1 MRDIV
6 VTAVILGLL
15 PFAIAKTHIAVL
27 VWSWIGYMNPHRL
40 AFGFAYNLPF
50 AQLVAAATFL
60 SLLFNR
66 ERKRIPITGLSLL
79 WMVYLAWMVVT
90 TFFALSPESAQPQLS
105 KILKIQLFMFITLMV
120 MYTRERIHMLV
131 WTIVFSIGFFS
142 TKGGLFTLG
151 TGGSERVWGPPGSFI
166 EDNNELALATIMI
179 IPLMYYLRLHTQ
191 NAWVR
196 FGLVVAMLLSV
207 FSAIGSHSRGAVI
220 AIACTSLFFWMKSK
234 KKLVSGI
241 VVIVLAPAIVL
252 FMPQKWMERIET
264 LRGDQADSMEI
275 AQMQTRDGTGTVSP
289 PIPERDWLGYWPK
302 DFSALGRIN
311 SWNYAIN
318 VANARLSGGGLESW
332 SPETFALYA
341 PVVEEVKAAHSIYFS
356 VLADHGWPGL
366 FMFLSILLLT
376 WRTASRVIQASKGD
390 PEFAWAG
397 DLARMIQVSLIAY
410 CSGGAFLSLSYF
422 DLPWHLVMIVILLK
436 DLSNERRK
444 VAATQPESIGA
455 PTFGNGSMPV
465 QPRAITAR

>member
-1 MRDIV
+1 MRDIA
-6 VTAVILGLL
+6 VTVVILGLL

-50 AQLVAAATFL
+50 AQLVAACTFL

-66 ERKRIPITGLSLL
+66 ERKRIPISGLTVL
-79 WMVYLAWMVVT
+79 WMVYLCWMLVT

-105 KILKIQLFMFITLMV
+105 KILKIQLFMFLTLMV
-120 MYTRERIHMLV
+120 MYTRERIHMLI
-131 WTIVFSIGFFS
+131 WTIVVSIGFFS
-142 TKGGLFTLG
+142 VKGGIFTLA
-151 TGGSERVWGPPGSFI
+151 TAGGERVWGPPGSFI

-196 FGLVVAMLLSV
+196 FGLVLAMLLSV
-207 FSAIGSHSRGAVI
+207 FSAIGSYSRGAVI
-220 AIACTSLFFWMKSK
+220 AIACTAVFFWLKSS

-241 VVIVLAPAIVL
+241 AVIVIAPAIVL
-252 FMPQKWMERIET
+252 FMPQKWVERIET
-264 LRGDQADSMEI
+264 LRGDRADSMEI

-289 PIPERDWLGYWPK
+289 PIPSRDWLGYWPK

-318 VANARLSGGGLESW
+318 VANARLTGGGLESW

-366 FMFLSILLLT
+366 FMFLTILLLA
-376 WRTASRVIQASKGD
+376 WRTATRVIKASKTD
-390 PEFAWAG
+390 AELAWAG
-397 DLARMIQVSLIAY
+397 DLARMMQVSFVAY

-422 DLPWHLVMIVILLK
+422 DLPWHLIMITALLRA
-436 DLSNERRK
+436 LANERRQ
-444 VAATQPESIGA
+444 AAASQPDLMGFGQAYGA
-455 PTFGNGSMPV
+455 APMQARPAPV
-465 QPRAITAR
+465 R